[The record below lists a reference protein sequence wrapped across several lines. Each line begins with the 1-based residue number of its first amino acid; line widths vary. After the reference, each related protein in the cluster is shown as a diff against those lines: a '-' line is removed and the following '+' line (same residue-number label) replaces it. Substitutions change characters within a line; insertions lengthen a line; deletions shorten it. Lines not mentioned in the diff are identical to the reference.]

1 LLRLDKIM
9 SFNNCAIVFH
19 GASSAVA
26 PATWW
31 ADCTRELRRDKDKF
45 ESLIPETQNKPP
57 DTIVLAETDLSFMYT
72 PDSIEAAGWKMYTV
86 CGPFKSGSP
95 ADANTGRVSLLVLAP
110 SVKVKTNI
118 LMKNNSHQLVHRALQ
133 LGQRIYT
140 IPVHHR
146 SVLST
151 NGQDS
156 HKQDSECFQTSKRQL
171 CPSHGAELF
180 YCVLFNVPVCYWGLF
195 DAYTGEVQPRIGTD
209 IYFVELETP
218 DTSRGIASPNR
229 EQRRNRSNEGT
240 YHLASQ

>member
-1 LLRLDKIM
+1 MLYDVYASVGLIM
-9 SFNNCAIVFH
+9 HTLVQNVKRGC
-19 GASSAVA
+19 
-26 PATWW
+26 
-31 ADCTRELRRDKDKF
+31 
-45 ESLIPETQNKPP
+45 IPVYVE
-57 DTIVLAETDLSFMYT
+57 V
-72 PDSIEAAGWKMYTV
+72 AGWKMYTV

-156 HKQDSECFQTSKRQL
+156 HTQDSECFQTSKRQL

-180 YCVLFNVPVCYWGLF
+180 YCVLFKVPVCYWGLF